1 MMLSMFNEFSKL
13 KMLTIA
19 ETRFVAH
26 IVMLKRFK
34 LIKQSLQGMVMSDQW
49 SAYKKDNI
57 GQAEI
62 VRKDFLMNFGG
73 TRYYSDSWINED
85 ANNLPPHRDAWV
97 SEMRNVCLEKLFPAA
112 DDLKTVKEEYA
123 EFTHLGIEYFSMD
136 SIIDRDI
143 LDPKT
148 WWVTHGASVPKLQS
162 LALKLLSLPASSSC
176 YERNWSTYSLIHKI
190 MKSKSRP
197 VWASDLVFVHTNLR
211 LRARTLDE
219 YYTHSE
225 SWLWDVEKDCF
236 VANLVAGVL
245 EFATLSLDEPEFEL
259 AMMEEAERNDD
270 DRV

>member
-1 MMLSMFNEFSKL
+1 
-13 KMLTIA
+13 
-19 ETRFVAH
+19 
-26 IVMLKRFK
+26 
-34 LIKQSLQGMVMSDQW
+34 MVMSDQW

-62 VRKDFLMNFGG
+62 VRKKLLDEFWWDQIDYILAF
-73 TRYYSDSWINED
+73 TEPIYSMIRLVDTEKSCLHLIYEMW
-85 ANNLPPHRDAWV
+85 NN
-97 SEMRNVCLEKLFPAA
+97 MIEKVKAAIYKHEGKAPEEESAFYSVVHA

-197 VWASDLVFVHTNLR
+197 VWASDLVFVQTNLR
-211 LRARTLDE
+211 LQARTLDE